1 MSEKYFD
8 PCPPLLGGLDEAYL
22 EALFERGGTET
33 LEPGAEPIVEGTQ
46 QDRLYVLLKG
56 RVIVSRGAGDQLT
69 ELAELRAG
77 EIFGEMA
84 VFDPAP
90 AAGTVRASEKCE
102 VWWITRDGLESFLD
116 ASPAAASRLLHAV
129 VRVLVQRM
137 RAVSANLP
145 ATGGRLME
153 GWW

>member
-8 PCPPLLGGLDEAYL
+8 PCPALLAGLDEAYL
-22 EALFERGGTET
+22 EALFERGVTEA
-33 LEPGAEPIVEGTQ
+33 LDPGAEPIVEGTE

-56 RVIVSRGAGDQLT
+56 RVVVCRGAGDQQT
-69 ELAELRAG
+69 EVAELRAG

-102 VWWITRDGLESFLD
+102 VWWITREGLEDFLEG
-116 ASPAAASRLLHAV
+116 SPAAASRLLHAV

-137 RAVSANLP
+137 RAVNANLP

>member
-1 MSEKYFD
+1 MYAILIAAVLWAAPEFD
-8 PCPPLLGGLDEAYL
+8 VTPLEGDRQR
-22 EALFERGGTET
+22 ERQAQ
-33 LEPGAEPIVEGTQ
+33 PGAASGQ
-46 QDRLYVLLKG
+46 Q
-56 RVIVSRGAGDQLT
+56 SRTAGDQQT

-102 VWWITRDGLESFLD
+102 VWWITREGLESFLD

-153 GWW
+153 GGW

>member
-1 MSEKYFD
+1 MSENNFD
-8 PCPPLLGGLDEAYL
+8 PCPALLAGLDETYL
-22 EALFERGGTET
+22 EALFERGVTET
-33 LEPGAEPIVEGTQ
+33 LEAGVAPIAEGTE

-56 RVIVSRGAGDQLT
+56 RVIVSRGAGGERT
-69 ELAELRAG
+69 EVAELRAG

-90 AAGTVRASEKCE
+90 AAGTVTTAGKCE

-116 ASPAAASRLLHAV
+116 ASPAAASRLLHEV
-129 VRVLVQRM
+129 VRVLVRRM
-137 RAVSANLP
+137 RALGANLP